1 MQPQQLVARMEAR
14 RGIEPGMADR
24 FAGYA
29 LAGLGF
35 ESGHIIALRRVSAST
50 IGPPFSSVWL
60 RSPDGEW
67 TVHTNVDPGRSCPR
81 YFGAAKLDVRSD
93 DIDIRW
99 TSAREL
105 SISVRRARL
114 HVALRLAVLPAAA
127 LIGGLSSLV
136 PAALWRHYELP
147 VRAATYAARVL
158 GLGELTLMGRTGS
171 SHAYRI
177 RPRALWRVAAA
188 AAVID
193 GADAGGIVPLDGD
206 VMLGD
211 FRVPA
216 RGLFAAGEVELTR
229 DAVAAAIMPAVGPRD
244 ALLQRVLAGG
254 SAVPRSGTG

>member
-14 RGIEPGMADR
+14 RRIEPGVADR

-60 RSPDGEW
+60 RSPSGEW
-67 TVHTNVDPGRSCPR
+67 SVHTNIDPGRSCPR
-81 YFGAAKLDVRSD
+81 YFGAAKFEVRTD

-105 SISVRRARL
+105 SISARRARL
-114 HVALRLAVLPAAA
+114 HVALRLAGLPTTA
-127 LIGGLSSLV
+127 LIGGMTSLV
-136 PAALWRHYELP
+136 PTALWRRYELP
-147 VRAATYAARVL
+147 VRATAFAAKVL
-158 GLGELTLMGRTGS
+158 GLGELTLSGRTPS
-171 SHAYRI
+171 SYAYRI

-193 GADAGGIVPLDGD
+193 GADAGGTVPIDGR

-216 RGLFAAGEVELTR
+216 RGLFAAGVVELTR
-229 DAVAAAIMPAVGPRD
+229 DAVAAAITPAAGPRD
-244 ALLQRVLAGG
+244 ALLQRVLMGG
-254 SAVPRSGTG
+254 SALPRSGTG